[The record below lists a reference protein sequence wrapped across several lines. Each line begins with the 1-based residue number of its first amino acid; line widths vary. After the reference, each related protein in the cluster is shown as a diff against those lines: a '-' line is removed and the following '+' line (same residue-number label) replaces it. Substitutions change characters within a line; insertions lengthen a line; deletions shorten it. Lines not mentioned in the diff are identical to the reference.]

1 MISGLGPAG
10 SALAIRL
17 ARAGLDVLAVD
28 RASFPREKVCSE
40 YMSPET
46 VRHLEW
52 LGVLPAIEARGA
64 ARLAGVDVIGPRGA
78 RLEGRFAAVTGADRA
93 SGLSISRRVLDLAL
107 VDEARRSGARIVER
121 CRVRSLSYE
130 RGAVSGAWLEQR
142 RGARAV
148 RARLVVGADGLHST
162 IARLIGARRHGSPS
176 RTAFVAHV
184 AGVQDVGDVAELHVG
199 PRGYVGLNRIENGL
213 TNVAVVVPTRDAAA
227 ARGDLLGFWHDRLQS
242 LPTTRDRVGPNAIAR
257 AVMATGPFA
266 AWSSRVVA
274 DGALLVGDAA
284 DFFDPFTGEGICS
297 ALEGAELAART
308 IVRALRAPGIA
319 AATALDG
326 YRLARRRRYL
336 GKWAVERLI
345 GYGMLAPRLFDR
357 AMARLE
363 RRGLSHTLVGVTGHL
378 LPAREVLRPGF
389 LAHLVI

>member
-1 MISGLGPAG
+1 
-10 SALAIRL
+10 
-17 ARAGLDVLAVD
+17 VLAVD
-28 RASFPREKVCSE
+28 RATFPREKVCSE
-40 YMSPET
+40 YLSPET
-46 VRHLEW
+46 VRHLEQ
-52 LGVLPAIEARGA
+52 LGVLTVVEARGGV
-64 ARLAGVDVIGPRGA
+64 RLAGVDVIGPRGA
-78 RLEGRFAAVTGADRA
+78 RLRGRFEEVTGQGHRA
-93 SGLSISRRVLDLAL
+93 SGVSISRRVLDLAL
-107 VDEARRSGARIVER
+107 VEEARRSGARIVER

-142 RGARAV
+142 SGARAV
-148 RARLVVGADGLHST
+148 RARLVVGADGLHSA
-162 IARLIGARRHGSPS
+162 IARLIGARHHGSPS

-184 AGVQDVGDVAELHVG
+184 AGVREVAAVAELHVG
-199 PRGYVGLNRIENGL
+199 ARGYVGLNRIEHGL
-213 TNVAVVVPTRDAAA
+213 TNVAVVVPTVDAAA
-227 ARGDLLGFWHDRLQS
+227 ARGDAEGFWHRYLQS
-242 LPTTRDRVGPNAIAR
+242 LPTVRDRVDRDAITR
-257 AVMATGPFA
+257 KVMAAGPFA
-266 AWSSRVVA
+266 ARSSRVVT

-284 DFFDPFTGEGICS
+284 DFFDPFTGEGICC
-297 ALEGAELAART
+297 ALEGAELAARS
-308 IVRALRAPGIA
+308 IVQALRAPGIV

-326 YRLARRRRYL
+326 YRAARRRRFL

>member
-1 MISGLGPAG
+1 
-10 SALAIRL
+10 
-17 ARAGLDVLAVD
+17 VLAVD

-46 VRHLEW
+46 VRHLER

-78 RLEGRFAAVTGADRA
+78 RLEGRFAEVTGADRGA

-107 VDEARRSGARIVER
+107 VEEARRSGARIAER

-184 AGVQDVGDVAELHVG
+184 AGVRGVGDVAELHVG

-213 TNVAVVVPTRDAAA
+213 TNVAVVVPTRDAAG

-242 LPTTRDRVGPNAIAR
+242 LPTTRDRVERGAIAR

-274 DGALLVGDAA
+274 EGALLVGDAA